1 MYVIIMPRSPN
12 KEHEVQQLDFYANIY
27 KVVKKDEI
35 KHEITLEIDKKTHT
49 YMDFDMS
56 YILKSL

>member
-1 MYVIIMPRSPN
+1 MPRSPN
-12 KEHEVQQLDFYANIY
+12 KAHEVQQLDFYANIY